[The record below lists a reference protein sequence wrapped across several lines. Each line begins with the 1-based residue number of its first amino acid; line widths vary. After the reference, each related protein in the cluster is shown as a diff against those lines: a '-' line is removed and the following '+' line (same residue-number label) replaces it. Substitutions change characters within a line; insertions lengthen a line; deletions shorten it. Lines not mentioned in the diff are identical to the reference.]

1 MKEIKIVYID
11 DKPDPSLSRYL
22 DTEFSSDYFA
32 KVYEEIIF
40 NPADGYESLIKNPVV
55 QSANIIVI
63 DSMLF
68 ENGNMVSGKFSGEEF
83 KIILKKYYPFIEVIV
98 ITQNEPETAMGTISK
113 YNDSFELSASEY
125 YGRVFPELIH
135 NAYSNIE
142 RYFSI
147 ADKLCGNSTL
157 DKYLV
162 EKVVSSLNG
171 SSLYDELTKSDIDNL
186 IAAFQ
191 RIERIER

>member
-1 MKEIKIVYID
+1 MREINIVYID

-22 DTEFSSDYFA
+22 DTEFSSDQFS
-32 KVYEEIIF
+32 KVYEEILF
-40 NPADGYESLIKNPVV
+40 NPADGYESLMKNPLV
-55 QSANIIVI
+55 QTANIVVI

-68 ENGNMVSGKFSGEEF
+68 ENSGTVSGKFSGEEF

-98 ITQNEPETAMGTISK
+98 ITQNEPETTMGTIAKYSK
-113 YNDSFELSASEY
+113 TPDISASEY
-125 YGRVFPELIH
+125 YGRVLPELIH

-142 RYFSI
+142 KYRAI
-147 ADKLCGNSTL
+147 ADKLNDNSAL

-162 EKVVSSLNG
+162 EKVMNSLDG
-171 SSLYDELTKSDIDNL
+171 ISVYDELTKSDIDSL

-191 RIERIER
+191 KIEK

>member
-11 DKPDPSLSRYL
+11 DKPDPRLSRYL
-22 DTEFSSDYFA
+22 DTEFSSDRFV
-32 KVYEEIIF
+32 KVYEEILF
-40 NPADGYESLIKNPVV
+40 NPADGYESLIKNPIV

-68 ENGNMVSGKFSGEEF
+68 ENSGTVSGKFSGEEF

-98 ITQNEPETAMGTISK
+98 ITQNEPEAAMGTIPK
-113 YNDSFELSASEY
+113 YSDSYNASASEY
-125 YGRVFPELIH
+125 YGRVLPELIH
-135 NAYSNIE
+135 DAYANIQ

-147 ADKLCGNSTL
+147 ADKLSGNSAL

-171 SSLYDELTKSDIDNL
+171 SSLYDELTKSDIDSL
-186 IAAFQ
+186 ILAFQ
-191 RIERIER
+191 RIER

>member
-1 MKEIKIVYID
+1 MRVINIVYID

-22 DTEFSSDYFA
+22 DIEFSSDQFS
-32 KVYEEIIF
+32 KVYEEILF
-40 NPADGYESLIKNPVV
+40 NPADGYESLMKNPLV
-55 QSANIIVI
+55 QTANIVVI

-68 ENGNMVSGKFSGEEF
+68 ENSGTVSGKFSGEEF

-113 YNDSFELSASEY
+113 YSKTPDVSASEY
-125 YGRVFPELIH
+125 YGRVLPELIH
-135 NAYSNIE
+135 NAYANIE
-142 RYFSI
+142 KYRSI
-147 ADKLCGNSTL
+147 ADKLNDNSAL

-162 EKVVSSLNG
+162 EKVINSLDG
-171 SSLYDELTKSDIDNL
+171 TSVYDELTKSDIDRL

-191 RIERIER
+191 KIEK

>member
-1 MKEIKIVYID
+1 MREINIVYID

-22 DTEFSSDYFA
+22 DTEFSSDQFS
-32 KVYEEIIF
+32 KVYEEIPF
-40 NPADGYESLIKNPVV
+40 NPADGYESLLKNPLV
-55 QSANIIVI
+55 QTANIVVI

-68 ENGNMVSGKFSGEEF
+68 ENSGTVSGKFSGEEF

-98 ITQNEPETAMGTISK
+98 ITQNEPETTMGTISK
-113 YNDSFELSASEY
+113 YSKTPDISASEY
-125 YGRVFPELIH
+125 YGRVLPELIH

-142 RYFSI
+142 KYRAI
-147 ADKLCGNSTL
+147 ADKLNDNSAL

-162 EKVVSSLNG
+162 EKVMNSLDG
-171 SSLYDELTKSDIDNL
+171 ISVYDELTKSDIDSL

-191 RIERIER
+191 KIEK

>member
-22 DTEFSSDYFA
+22 DTEFSSDRFI
-32 KVYEEIIF
+32 KVYEEILF

-68 ENGNMVSGKFSGEEF
+68 ENSGTVSGKFSGEEF

-98 ITQNEPETAMGTISK
+98 ITQNEPEAAMGTIPKHCDS
-113 YNDSFELSASEY
+113 YNTSASEY
-125 YGRVFPELIH
+125 YGRVLPELIH
-135 NAYSNIE
+135 NAYANIQ

-147 ADKLCGNSTL
+147 ADNHRIFVEILWGNCKKTI
-157 DKYLV
+157 Y
-162 EKVVSSLNG
+162 
-171 SSLYDELTKSDIDNL
+171 
-186 IAAFQ
+186 
-191 RIERIER
+191 

>member
-22 DTEFSSDYFA
+22 DTEFSSDRFI
-32 KVYEEIIF
+32 KVYEEILF

-68 ENGNMVSGKFSGEEF
+68 ENSGTVSGKFSGEEF

-98 ITQNEPETAMGTISK
+98 ITQNEPEAAMGTIPK
-113 YNDSFELSASEY
+113 YSDSYNTSASEY
-125 YGRVFPELIH
+125 YGRVLPELIH
-135 NAYSNIE
+135 NAYANIQ

-147 ADKLCGNSTL
+147 ADKLSGNSSL

-171 SSLYDELTKSDIDNL
+171 SSLYDELTKSDIDSL
-186 IAAFQ
+186 ISAFQ
-191 RIERIER
+191 RIER

>member
-22 DTEFSSDYFA
+22 DTEFSSDRFV
-32 KVYEEIIF
+32 KVYEEILF

-55 QSANIIVI
+55 QGANIIVI

-68 ENGNMVSGKFSGEEF
+68 ENSGTVSGKFSGEEF

-98 ITQNEPETAMGTISK
+98 ITQNEPEASMGTIPK
-113 YNDSFELSASEY
+113 YSDSYTTSASEY
-125 YGRVFPELIH
+125 YGRVLPELIH
-135 NAYSNIE
+135 NAYANIQ

-147 ADKLCGNSTL
+147 ADKLSGNSAL

-171 SSLYDELTKSDIDNL
+171 SSLYDELTKSDIDSL
-186 IAAFQ
+186 ISAFQ
-191 RIERIER
+191 RIER

>member
-22 DTEFSSDYFA
+22 DTEFSSDRFV
-32 KVYEEIIF
+32 KVYEEILF
-40 NPADGYESLIKNPVV
+40 NPADGYESLIKNPIV

-68 ENGNMVSGKFSGEEF
+68 ENSGTVSGKFSGEEF

-98 ITQNEPETAMGTISK
+98 ITQNEPEAAMGTIPK
-113 YNDSFELSASEY
+113 YSDSYNASASEY
-125 YGRVFPELIH
+125 YGRVLPELIH
-135 NAYSNIE
+135 DAYANIQ

-147 ADKLCGNSTL
+147 ADKLSGNSAL

-171 SSLYDELTKSDIDNL
+171 SSLYDELTKSDIDSL
-186 IAAFQ
+186 ILAFQ
-191 RIERIER
+191 RIER

>member
-1 MKEIKIVYID
+1 MREINIVYID

-22 DTEFSSDYFA
+22 DTEFSSDQFG
-32 KVYEEIIF
+32 KVYEEIPF
-40 NPADGYESLIKNPVV
+40 NPADGYESLLKNPLV
-55 QSANIIVI
+55 QTANIVVI

-68 ENGNMVSGKFSGEEF
+68 ENSGTVSGKFSGEEF

-98 ITQNEPETAMGTISK
+98 ITQNEPETTMGTISK
-113 YNDSFELSASEY
+113 YSKTPDISASEY
-125 YGRVFPELIH
+125 YGRVLPELIH

-142 RYFSI
+142 KYRAI
-147 ADKLCGNSTL
+147 ADKLNDNSAL

-162 EKVVSSLNG
+162 EKVMNSLDG
-171 SSLYDELTKSDIDNL
+171 ISVYDELTKSDIDSL

-191 RIERIER
+191 KIEK

>member
-22 DTEFSSDYFA
+22 DTEFSSDRFV
-32 KVYEEIIF
+32 KVYEEILF

-68 ENGNMVSGKFSGEEF
+68 ENSGTVSGKFSGEEF

-98 ITQNEPETAMGTISK
+98 ITQNEPEAAMGTIPK
-113 YNDSFELSASEY
+113 YSDSYNTSASEY
-125 YGRVFPELIH
+125 YGRVLPELIH
-135 NAYSNIE
+135 NAYTNIQ

-147 ADKLCGNSTL
+147 ADKLSGNSAL

-171 SSLYDELTKSDIDNL
+171 SSLYDELTKSDIDSL
-186 IAAFQ
+186 ISAFQ
-191 RIERIER
+191 RIER

>member
-1 MKEIKIVYID
+1 MKKIKIVYID

-22 DTEFSSDYFA
+22 DTEFSSDCFV
-32 KVYEEIIF
+32 KFYEEILF

-113 YNDSFELSASEY
+113 YNDSYETSASEY
-125 YGRVFPELIH
+125 YGRVLPELIH
-135 NAYSNIE
+135 NAYFNIE

-147 ADKLCGNSTL
+147 ADKLSGNNAL

-171 SSLYDELTKSDIDNL
+171 LSLYDELTKSDIDSL

-191 RIERIER
+191 RIER

>member
-22 DTEFSSDYFA
+22 DTEFSSDRFI
-32 KVYEEIIF
+32 KVYEEILF

-55 QSANIIVI
+55 QNANIIVI

-68 ENGNMVSGKFSGEEF
+68 ENSGTVSGKFSGEEF

-98 ITQNEPETAMGTISK
+98 ITQNEPEAAMGTIPK
-113 YNDSFELSASEY
+113 YSDSYNTNASEY
-125 YGRVFPELIH
+125 YGRVLPELIH
-135 NAYSNIE
+135 NAYANIQ

-147 ADKLCGNSTL
+147 ADKLSGNSSL

-171 SSLYDELTKSDIDNL
+171 SSLYDELTKSDIDSL
-186 IAAFQ
+186 ISAFQ
-191 RIERIER
+191 RIER

>member
-1 MKEIKIVYID
+1 MQEIKIVYID

-22 DTEFSSDYFA
+22 DTEFSSDHFI
-32 KVYEEIIF
+32 KVYEEILF

-68 ENGNMVSGKFSGEEF
+68 ENSGTVSGKFSGEEF

-98 ITQNEPETAMGTISK
+98 ITQNEPEVAMGTISK
-113 YNDSFELSASEY
+113 YSDSHNTSASEY
-125 YGRVFPELIH
+125 YGRVLPELIH
-135 NAYSNIE
+135 NAYANIQ

-147 ADKLCGNSTL
+147 ADKLSGNSSL

-171 SSLYDELTKSDIDNL
+171 SSLYDELTKADIDSL
-186 IAAFQ
+186 ILAFQ
-191 RIERIER
+191 RIER

>member
-1 MKEIKIVYID
+1 MREIKIVYID

-22 DTEFSSDYFA
+22 DTEFSSDCFV
-32 KVYEEIIF
+32 KVYEEILF
-40 NPADGYESLIKNPVV
+40 NPADGYEYLIKDPVV

-68 ENGNMVSGKFSGEEF
+68 ENSNMVSGKFSGEEF

-98 ITQNEPETAMGTISK
+98 ITQNEPETAMGTIPK
-113 YNDSFELSASEY
+113 YNNSYNVSASEY
-125 YGRVFPELIH
+125 YGRVLPELIH

-147 ADKLCGNSTL
+147 AEKLSGNSAL

-171 SSLYDELTKSDIDNL
+171 SSLYDELTKSDIDSL

-191 RIERIER
+191 RIER

>member
-1 MKEIKIVYID
+1 MREINIVYID

-22 DTEFSSDYFA
+22 DTEFSSDQFS
-32 KVYEEIIF
+32 KVYEEIPF
-40 NPADGYESLIKNPVV
+40 NPADGYESLMKNPLV
-55 QSANIIVI
+55 QTANIVVI

-68 ENGNMVSGKFSGEEF
+68 ENSGTVSGKFSGEEF

-98 ITQNEPETAMGTISK
+98 ITQNEPETTMGTISK
-113 YNDSFELSASEY
+113 YSKTPDISASEY
-125 YGRVFPELIH
+125 YGRVLPELIH

-142 RYFSI
+142 KYRAI
-147 ADKLCGNSTL
+147 ADKLNDNSAL

-162 EKVVSSLNG
+162 EKVMNSLDG
-171 SSLYDELTKSDIDNL
+171 TSVYDELTKSDIDSL

-191 RIERIER
+191 KIEK

>member
-22 DTEFSSDYFA
+22 DTEFSSDRFV
-32 KVYEEIIF
+32 KVYEEILF
-40 NPADGYESLIKNPVV
+40 NPADGYESLIKNSVV

-68 ENGNMVSGKFSGEEF
+68 ENSSTVSGKFSGEEF

-98 ITQNEPETAMGTISK
+98 ITQNEPETAMGTIPK
-113 YNDSFELSASEY
+113 YNNSHDTSASEY
-125 YGRVFPELIH
+125 YGRVLPELIH

-147 ADKLCGNSTL
+147 ADKLSGNSAL

-171 SSLYDELTKSDIDNL
+171 SSLYDELTKSDIDSL

-191 RIERIER
+191 RIER

>member
-22 DTEFSSDYFA
+22 DTEFSSDRFV
-32 KVYEEIIF
+32 KVYEEILF

-68 ENGNMVSGKFSGEEF
+68 ENSGTVSGKFSGEEF

-98 ITQNEPETAMGTISK
+98 ITQNEPEVSMGTIPK
-113 YNDSFELSASEY
+113 YSDSYNASASEY
-125 YGRVFPELIH
+125 YGRVLPELIH
-135 NAYSNIE
+135 NAYANIQ

-147 ADKLCGNSTL
+147 ADKLSGNSAL

-171 SSLYDELTKSDIDNL
+171 SSLYDELTKSDIDSL
-186 IAAFQ
+186 ISAFQ
-191 RIERIER
+191 RIER

>member
-1 MKEIKIVYID
+1 MREINIVYID

-22 DTEFSSDYFA
+22 DTEFSSDQFS
-32 KVYEEIIF
+32 KVYEEIPF
-40 NPADGYESLIKNPVV
+40 NPADGYESLMKNPLV
-55 QSANIIVI
+55 QTANIVVI

-68 ENGNMVSGKFSGEEF
+68 ENSGTASGKFSGEEF

-98 ITQNEPETAMGTISK
+98 ITQNEPETTMGTISK
-113 YNDSFELSASEY
+113 YSKTPDISASEY
-125 YGRVFPELIH
+125 YGRVLPELIH

-142 RYFSI
+142 KYRAI
-147 ADKLCGNSTL
+147 ADKLNDNSAL

-162 EKVVSSLNG
+162 EKVMNSLDG
-171 SSLYDELTKSDIDNL
+171 ISVYDELTKSDIDSL

-191 RIERIER
+191 KIEK